1 MKSVRYLYAC
11 GYSTRSA
18 LWSAA
23 ATTLLFAGCGEQA
36 PSFTE
41 QATLAPASEG
51 QNGDVIASSDGDPS
65 KADNNLPS
73 KADNNLPRNATPGPA
88 TESTKANPYPSWKP
102 GDPVGTEDTTN
113 LTLVSD
119 SAIQPSGSKVDILWV
134 VDSSGSMSEEQS
146 YLGANFSSFIT
157 QLTQTST
164 DFQIGVTSTDVCD
177 TGSPSLFPSNLR
189 YCPTV
194 DGSSATRLKG
204 SLVGSPGARVLTRNT
219 PDLANRFVSN
229 ARVGTTG
236 SSYEHGLTAMKM
248 AIGKS
253 VAGQNDGLV
262 RSDAFLAVIVVSDEE
277 DDGIGLGQTDLYNS
291 RNFVDLGLT
300 SYRYTSDDMV
310 RDTLAV
316 KGAGRFSV
324 STITGTKNANGTM
337 CTSAHSQ
344 PKEAGTQYISAANK
358 TGGIVQSI
366 CETNWSSSLALIGQD
381 IAAQSS
387 QIVLSQ
393 HPYPDTI
400 KVLVDGHPTLGW
412 SYNGGNNAVKFNSGS
427 VPAAGSIIQ
436 IQYFQVP

>member
-11 GYSTRSA
+11 GYSTRYA

-23 ATTLLFAGCGEQA
+23 ATALLVAGCGEQA

-41 QATLAPASEG
+41 QATNAPASEG
-51 QNGDVIASSDGDPS
+51 QNADAVASEGQNGGAVASGQGPS
-65 KADNNLPS
+65 LPGNTAGRPITS
-73 KADNNLPRNATPGPA
+73 
-88 TESTKANPYPSWKP
+88 STGNTLFPSWKP
-102 GDPVGTEDTTN
+102 GDPAGNEDTTN

-119 SAIQPSGSKVDILWV
+119 SAIQSSGSKVDILWI
-134 VDSSGSMSEEQS
+134 VDSSGSMAEEQS
-146 YLGANFSSFIT
+146 YLGANFSSFIS
-157 QLTQTST
+157 QLSQTST

-189 YCPTV
+189 YCPTT
-194 DGSSATRLKG
+194 DGRPASRLRG
-204 SLVGSPGARVLTRNT
+204 SLVGPAGSRVLTRDT
-219 PDLANRFVSN
+219 PNLAGRFVSN
-229 ARVGTTG
+229 ARVGISG

-248 AIGKS
+248 AISKS
-253 VAGQNDGLV
+253 ISGQNDGLI

-277 DDGIGLGQTDLYNS
+277 DDGIGLGQTDLYS
-291 RNFVDLGLT
+291 GRNFVQLGLT

-310 RDTLAV
+310 RDTLAA

-324 STITGTKNANGTM
+324 STITGTRNANGTM

-344 PKEAGTQYISAANK
+344 PKEEGSQYISAANK

-366 CETNWSSSLALIGQD
+366 CDNNWSSSLATIGQD

-393 HPYPDTI
+393 QPYPDTI
-400 KVLVDGHPTLGW
+400 KVQVDGHPTLAW
-412 SYNGGNNAVKFNSGS
+412 SYNGGNNAVKFNIGS
-427 VPAAGSIIQ
+427 IPAAGSIVQ
-436 IQYFQVP
+436 IQYFQAQ

>member
-1 MKSVRYLYAC
+1 MKSVRYLFAC
-11 GYSTRSA
+11 GYSTRSK

-23 ATTLLFAGCGEQA
+23 TTALLLAGCGEQA

-41 QATLAPASEG
+41 QASLAPANEQVG
-51 QNGDVIASSDGDPS
+51 ADGKVIGSGADSTSAGGAGTDTSTASSPS
-65 KADNNLPS
+65 TARTDS
-73 KADNNLPRNATPGPA
+73 
-88 TESTKANPYPSWKP
+88 NPYPTWKP
-102 GDPVGTEDTTN
+102 GDPVGTEDTSN

-119 SAIQPSGSKVDILWV
+119 SAVQQSASKVDILWV
-134 VDSSGSMSEEQS
+134 VDSSGSMREEQT
-146 YLGANFSSFIT
+146 YLGVNFSSFIT
-157 QLTQTST
+157 NLTQTST

-194 DGSSATRLKG
+194 DGNTATRLKG
-204 SLVGSPGARVLTRNT
+204 SLVGTAGSRILTRNT
-219 PDLANRFVSN
+219 PDLSSRFASYAN
-229 ARVGTTG
+229 VGISG

-248 AIGKS
+248 AVGKS
-253 VAGQNDGLV
+253 LAGENEGLV

-277 DDGIGLGQTDLYNS
+277 DDGIGLGITDSYTN
-291 RNFVDLGLT
+291 RNYVGLGLT

-324 STITGTKNANGTM
+324 STITGTRAANGVM

-344 PKEAGTQYISAANK
+344 PKEEGSQYISAAHK
-358 TGGIVQSI
+358 TGGVIQSI
-366 CETNWSSSLALIGQD
+366 CDTNWSSSLASIGQD

-387 QIVLSQ
+387 QIVLSK

-400 KVLVDGHPTLGW
+400 KVKVNGVLTLNW
-412 SYNGGNNAVKFNSGS
+412 SYNGGNNAVKFNSGNIPASGS
-427 VPAAGSIIQ
+427 VIQ
-436 IQYFQVP
+436 IQYYAAQ

>member
-23 ATTLLFAGCGEQA
+23 ATALLVAGCGEQA

-41 QATLAPASEG
+41 QATIAPASEG
-51 QNGDVIASSDGDPS
+51 QNGDVIASDGDPS
-65 KADNNLPS
+65 Q
-73 KADNNLPRNATPGPA
+73 PGPTQPGTTTA
-88 TESTKANPYPSWKP
+88 ASTNASTAANPYPSWKP
-102 GDPVGTEDTTN
+102 GDPAGNEDTTD

-119 SAIQPSGSKVDILWV
+119 SAIQPAGSKVDILWV
-134 VDSSGSMSEEQS
+134 VDSSGSMAEEQS
-146 YLGANFSSFIT
+146 YLGANFSSFIS

-177 TGSPSLFPSNLR
+177 SGSPSMFPSNLR

-194 DGSSATRLKG
+194 DGSAATRLKG
-204 SLVGSPGARVLTRNT
+204 SLVGSAGARVLTRDT
-219 PDLANRFVSN
+219 PNLASRFVSN
-229 ARVGTTG
+229 ARVGITG

-248 AIGKS
+248 AIEKS

-277 DDGIGLGQTDLYNS
+277 DDGIGLGQTDLYTN
-291 RNFVDLGLT
+291 RNFVNLGLT

-324 STITGTKNANGTM
+324 STITGTRNANGSM

-344 PKEAGTQYISAANK
+344 PKEEGSQYISAANK
-358 TGGIVQSI
+358 TGGIIQSI
-366 CETNWSSSLALIGQD
+366 CDSNWSSSLASIGQD

-393 HPYPDTI
+393 HPFPDTI
-400 KVLVDGHPTLGW
+400 KVQVDGHPTLGW

-436 IQYFQVP
+436 IQYFPAP